1 MVMSFC
7 FHSKFFLEFCFLQW
21 YLSCS
26 RLTWLS
32 FLFELDFLSSDIM
45 LGEGN
50 ILAHLMIVGYKVPY
64 QQVGGSLSLM
74 LFATAKNE
82 HFFFFSSFFE

>member
-1 MVMSFC
+1 
-7 FHSKFFLEFCFLQW
+7 
-21 YLSCS
+21 
-26 RLTWLS
+26 
-32 FLFELDFLSSDIM
+32 M

-74 LFATAKNE
+74 LFATGENE
-82 HFFFFSSFFE
+82 RVYVCF